1 MVRLMDIVQEIG
13 HTLKTVSE
21 DLHELKGEVRAV
33 DLELTLISDQNKTV
47 TSYVRAIQGGSIK
60 AIKCTLAHMVRVLKR
75 S

>member
-21 DLHELKGEVRAV
+21 DLQQIKGELRAL
-33 DLELTLISDQNKTV
+33 DLEVSLISDQNQTV
-47 TSYVRAIQGGSIK
+47 TSYVRAMEGGSIK
-60 AIKCTLAHMVRVLKR
+60 KIKCQLAYMVRVLKR

>member
-21 DLHELKGEVRAV
+21 DLQQMKGEIRAV
-33 DLELTLISDQNKTV
+33 DLELSLISDQNKTV
-47 TSYVRAIQGGSIK
+47 TSYVRAIEAGSIK